1 MADLMSATTDSSKL
15 RNKYGNYVVPAMK
28 IKSSGSELVSTLN
41 LTVVE
46 MNVTLSLESA
56 GMVLIKI
63 GDCYDVKSHSITSKI
78 KNAFKLGTIMTVE
91 LGYLSD
97 TTPIFKGYVAGLG
110 VEFDDIPM
118 LVVKLLDVRKLM
130 MTSGVKRLLYEDKNY
145 SDIFKKLMGNY
156 SKLCSVEC
164 DATSDNLTS
173 PVSQSTNDY
182 NFVKN
187 ELIAKGKSDREFFVL
202 MDKAYFRTPAKNK
215 TPIMSVELG
224 KELLKFSMMADYL
237 DTEINV
243 IGYDPVKCQNVNVK
257 VKAKT
262 PEKYSPVITPTPA
275 QFFID
280 ADADS
285 EAKAKTRAQA
295 IANAEERKSCF
306 AEGELIGLPEIVPG
320 RYLQIKDLDEMADKK
335 YYISEVCH
343 RFTESSFSTVF
354 ESKGWL

>member
-1 MADLMSATTDSSKL
+1 M
-15 RNKYGNYVVPAMK
+15 
-28 IKSSGSELVSTLN
+28 
-41 LTVVE
+41 
-46 MNVTLSLESA
+46 
-56 GMVLIKI
+56 
-63 GDCYDVKSHSITSKI
+63 
-78 KNAFKLGTIMTVE
+78 
-91 LGYLSD
+91 
-97 TTPIFKGYVAGLG
+97 
-110 VEFDDIPM
+110 
-118 LVVKLLDVRKLM
+118 
-130 MTSGVKRLLYEDKNY
+130 
-145 SDIFKKLMGNY
+145 
-156 SKLCSVEC
+156 
-164 DATSDNLTS
+164 
-173 PVSQSTNDY
+173 
-182 NFVKN
+182 KN

-215 TPIMSVELG
+215 TPIMTVELG

-243 IGYDPVKCQNVNVK
+243 IGFDPVRCESVSAK

-295 IANAEERKSCF
+295 IANTEQRKCCF
-306 AEGELIGLPEIVPG
+306 AQGELVGLPEIVPG
-320 RYLQIKDLDEMADKK
+320 RYLQVNKLDEMADKK

-343 RFTESSFSTVF
+343 RFSESSFSTVF